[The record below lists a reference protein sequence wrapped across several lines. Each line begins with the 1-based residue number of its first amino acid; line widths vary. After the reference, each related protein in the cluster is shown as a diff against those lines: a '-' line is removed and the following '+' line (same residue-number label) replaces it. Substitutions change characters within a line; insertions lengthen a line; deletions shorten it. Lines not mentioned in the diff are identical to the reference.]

1 MKLNKKD
8 LPGNAVSC
16 ALSWLVAIIKYTVIP
31 NNATI
36 SKTMTARHMISF
48 LGTLTEV
55 KSSDGFLPKSS
66 TVEAVEPLEWKATAG
81 GLSSFHLE
89 VSP

>member
-1 MKLNKKD
+1 
-8 LPGNAVSC
+8 
-16 ALSWLVAIIKYTVIP
+16 
-31 NNATI
+31 
-36 SKTMTARHMISF
+36 MTARHMISF